1 MSSIKI
7 ERNQP
12 RSGGLSIQ
20 LQNGSKIEFKK
31 PEPKKLEINLNKPE
45 EKKEEPKPEVKEQPK
60 PAPKPEPKEQ
70 HKPAPKPE
78 VKEQPKPAPKKEQPA
93 PKPKKEESK
102 PQEDDFEE
110 EEEEFTG
117 EILDES
123 RKKHINLVFI
133 GHVDAGKSTLCGH
146 ILVEAGIVDQRTIE
160 RYQKEAA
167 EKGRSS
173 WYFSWVMDLSDTE
186 RDKGITEEVGVA
198 RFETESHK
206 YAILDAPGHRT
217 FVPEMIG
224 GAVQADVAVLV
235 VSARTGEFEA
245 GFNRG
250 GQTSE
255 HLLIAKTAGVRYVII
270 VINKMDDPTVQW
282 SHDRY
287 NLITQK
293 LDAFIAS
300 EIQFKKDQYTYI
312 PIAALGGGN
321 VKERYDCGWYS
332 GPTLFEAL
340 DAVPLPPRNEKDA
353 FRLPVIDRYKNKSV
367 YASGKIEKGIIREK
381 QPVIIMPSGARATV
395 NSILHDE
402 DKIRLAAPGDN
413 IILQLQ
419 GVDIG
424 DVAVGS
430 VVCPLKAPCDVAAK
444 AIVKLKLTPSA
455 PQFIAPG
462 FLAMCHI
469 HTEIVEVTF
478 ERLMEVLAPKPDKSP
493 KFVHAGQMVR
503 CILKFARPI
512 CIETFKDFP
521 QLGRFI
527 IRYEGF
533 SIAVGVVE
541 RLPKAK

>member
-1 MSSIKI
+1 MSIKV
-7 ERNQP
+7 ERKQQ

-31 PEPKKLEINLNKPE
+31 PEPKKLEISLN
-45 EKKEEPKPEVKEQPK
+45 KKEEPV
-60 PAPKPEPKEQ
+60 PEPKKEE
-70 HKPAPKPE
+70 P
-78 VKEQPKPAPKKEQPA
+78 KEQPKPAPKKEESKPA
-93 PKPKKEESK
+93 PKKEEPK
-102 PQEDDFEE
+102 PAPKKEEPKPAPKKEEPAPEDFEE
-110 EEEEFTG
+110 EEEVFTG

-160 RYQKEAA
+160 RYQKEAT
-167 EKGRSS
+167 EKGRGS
-173 WYFSWVMDLSDTE
+173 WYYSWVMDLSDSE
-186 RDKGITEEVGVA
+186 RAKGITEEVGVA
-198 RFETESHK
+198 RFETDAHK
-206 YAILDAPGHRT
+206 YTILDAPGHRT

-282 SHDRY
+282 SQQRY
-287 NLITQK
+287 DMITQK
-293 LDAFIAS
+293 LDLFIAT
-300 EIQFKKDQYTYI
+300 EIQFKKDQYQFI

-321 VKERYDCGWYS
+321 VKERSKDCTWYN

-340 DAVPLPPRNEKDA
+340 DAVPLPPRNEKDS

-367 YASGKIEKGIIREK
+367 YASGKIEKGVIHEK
-381 QPVIIMPSGARATV
+381 EQVIIMPAGVKATI

-413 IILQLQ
+413 IIVQLQ
-419 GVDIG
+419 GVDLG
-424 DVAVGS
+424 DVTVGS
-430 VVCPLKAPCDVAAK
+430 VICPLRHPCDVAQK

-455 PQFIAPG
+455 PQFVAPG
-462 FLAMCHI
+462 FLAVCHI

-478 ERLMEVLAPKPDKSP
+478 ERLMNVLAPKPEKNP
-493 KFVHAGQMVR
+493 KFVHANQMVR

-541 RLPKAK
+541 QLPKAK